1 MKVGGKS
8 VDALLDTGTTG
19 LRMLPGVISGA
30 LTTKG
35 PSDRISFWSG
45 TEFSGEVARSTIS
58 LGGIS
63 GLSEFQ
69 SIKKVECARGRPSCP
84 AKHASLDNYGIGAD
98 GLPGE
103 GFHALVGTKMGPS
116 DISNPLMTIGVRRW
130 IVELPRPG
138 ADTPGQLVLNPRD
151 DEIADFVR
159 IPLLT
164 QFKDSN
170 PLHDAVSRIS
180 RAPCPPPQNT

>member
-1 MKVGGKS
+1 MKPAMWLRPPDMRRTWYISRLKEIVVAALVFLLAGIPAARAQNPAPAIRTEVPIRQLTLSDGTIRYWIPVKVGGKS

-84 AKHASLDNYGIGAD
+84 AKHASLDNYGIGALHFLIL
-98 GLPGE
+98 GLATEVTPR
-103 GFHALVGTKMGPS
+103 
-116 DISNPLMTIGVRRW
+116 VRW
-130 IVELPRPG
+130 L
-138 ADTPGQLVLNPRD
+138 
-151 DEIADFVR
+151 
-159 IPLLT
+159 
-164 QFKDSN
+164 
-170 PLHDAVSRIS
+170 
-180 RAPCPPPQNT
+180 